1 MMKPYQF
8 NRTFTVQYRDV
19 DFNERI
25 KISSLLALMGDAAGV
40 SADELGF
47 GASYVKPKGYTFM
60 VANTY
65 LEWDNPVK
73 VGQTLQLKTWPLPPS
88 HAIFNR
94 EYVFENEQNT
104 PFIRATSRWCL
115 IDVQNG
121 KIANSKVI
129 ENQDY
134 STYNTQRVIDSIQ
147 WKIPAFS
154 PSEGECKFTLTIAN
168 SEYDY
173 NMHVNN
179 TRYADYCMNCFTVAE
194 LTVLSVKSFAI
205 SYVKQCREGDVLRFY
220 RKRLDEKTYLVQGF
234 NEQDETVVQARVV
247 FQED

>member
-1 MMKPYQF
+1 MKPYQF

-65 LEWDNPVK
+65 LEWDKPIK
-73 VGQTLQLKTWPLPPS
+73 VGQSVQLQTWPLPPS

-94 EYVFENEQNT
+94 EYVFLSDQNV
-104 PFIRATSRWCL
+104 PLVRATSRWCL
-115 IDVQNG
+115 IDVNNG
-121 KIANSKVI
+121 KIVPSKVI
-129 ENQDY
+129 DNQDY
-134 STYNTQRVIDSIQ
+134 STYNTQKAVENVQ
-147 WKIPAFS
+147 WKIPTFL
-154 PSEGECKFTLTIAN
+154 PSEGECKFTLIVAN

-179 TRYADYCMNCFTVAE
+179 TRYADYCLNCFSVAE
-194 LTVLSVKSFAI
+194 LTKRRIKKFSI
-205 SYVKQCREGDVLRFY
+205 SYVKQCHEGDVLRFY
-220 RKRLDEKTYLVQGF
+220 RKRLDDNAYLVHGF
-234 NEQDETVVQARVV
+234 NEQNEIVVQSYVV
-247 FQED
+247 FEEN